1 MPRLKRTHTCG
12 ELRKEHVGQTV
23 TLAGWVDTW
32 RDLGGLVFIDLRD
45 RYGKTQVVFDPDR
58 GRELHE
64 AGSRLRKEF
73 VIAARGK
80 VSARPAESVNS
91 KLATGAT
98 ELLVEE
104 LELLNRCDTPPL
116 EVTGSELA
124 SEELRLKYRYLD
136 LRRPEMQRAI
146 LLRHQ
151 LNAAIRTYFDA
162 NRFIEIETPILA
174 KSTPEGARDYL
185 VPSRVQMGTFY
196 ALPQSPQ
203 IFKQICMVAGFDRY
217 YQIARCF
224 RDEDLRANRQPEF
237 TQLDMEMSFVERD
250 DVMGMIEGLC
260 AEVMQ
265 KVMGRTLKLP
275 LPRLVYD
282 ESMRRFGCDSPDL
295 RFGMELIDITD
306 IAREVDF
313 KVFRSVAES
322 GGQVRGLCAVGA
334 AEKHSRKTLDELGE
348 FVKTYGAKGL
358 AWFKVEATGL
368 GGPSA
373 KNISAAHQSAI
384 TQRMGAAAGDLLLF
398 VADQAPVCNQSLS
411 VLREKLG
418 ADLKLYDAAELHFS
432 WVTDF
437 PLLEWDKEERRWN
450 AAHHPFTMPHNED
463 LDRLESEPGSV
474 RAYAY
479 DLIIN
484 GEEAGGGTIR
494 CHDPEIQKRI
504 FALLGMTPSDVE
516 RRFGFFVDAL
526 RYGAPPH
533 GGIALGMDRWV
544 MLLSG
549 LSNIRDVIA
558 FPKTQRAAD
567 LMTGAPSTVDER
579 QLKELGINLTGN
591 P

>member
-1 MPRLKRTHTCG
+1 MSRLHRTHTCG

-45 RYGKTQVVFDPDR
+45 RYGKTQIVFDPDR

-64 AGSRLRKEF
+64 AGSRLRKEY
-73 VIAARGK
+73 VIAVTGT
-80 VSARPAESVNS
+80 VGARPAQNVNP
-91 KLATGAT
+91 KLSTGET
-98 ELLVEE
+98 ELLVGD
-104 LELLNRCDTPPL
+104 LELLNRCETPPF
-116 EVTGSELA
+116 EIGGSEA
-124 SEELRLKYRYLD
+124 PAEEVRLKYRYLD

-146 LLRHQ
+146 LMRHR
-151 LNAAIRTYFDA
+151 LNAAIRNYFDA
-162 NRFIEIETPILA
+162 NRFVEIETPILA

-185 VPSRVQMGTFY
+185 VPSRVQPGTFY

-217 YQIARCF
+217 FQIARCF

-250 DVMGMIEGLC
+250 DVMRMIEGLC
-260 AEVMQ
+260 AEIM
-265 KVMGRTLKLP
+265 KSVMGRNLTLP
-275 LPRLVYD
+275 LPRLGYD
-282 ESMRRFGCDSPDL
+282 DSMRRFGCDSPDL
-295 RFGMELIDITD
+295 RFGMELEEITD
-306 IAREVDF
+306 IAKEVDF

-322 GGQVRGLCAVGA
+322 GGQVRGLCVSGA
-334 AEKHSRKTLDELGE
+334 AEKYSRKNLDDLGK
-348 FVKTYGAKGL
+348 FVETFGAKGL
-358 AWFKVEATGL
+358 AWLKVESTGL
-368 GGPSA
+368 AGPIA
-373 KNISAAHQSAI
+373 KNFSATHQAAI
-384 TQRMGAAAGDLLLF
+384 TQRMKATTGDLLLF
-398 VADQAPVCNQSLS
+398 VADQPAVCNQSLS

-418 ADLKLYDAAELHFS
+418 ADLKLYDPAELHFS

-437 PLLEWDKEERRWN
+437 PLLEWDKDEKRWN
-450 AAHHPFTMPHNED
+450 AAHHPFTMPHQAD
-463 LDRLESEPGSV
+463 LERLESEPGSV

-504 FALLGMTPSDVE
+504 FALLGLTPADVE
-516 RRFGFFVDAL
+516 RKFGFFVDAL

-533 GGIALGMDRWV
+533 GGIALGLDRWV

-567 LMTGAPSTVDER
+567 LMTGAPSSVDDR
-579 QLKELGINLTGN
+579 QLKELAIRLAGV
-591 P
+591 